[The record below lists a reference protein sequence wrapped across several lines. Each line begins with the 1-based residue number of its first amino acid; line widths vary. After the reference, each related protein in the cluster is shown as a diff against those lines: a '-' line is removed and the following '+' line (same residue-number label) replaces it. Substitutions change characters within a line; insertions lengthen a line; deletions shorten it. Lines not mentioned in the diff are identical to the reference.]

1 MSETS
6 DFMKCDTPNI
16 FSYVSES
23 EDGDGARFT
32 DITVDHINSSHDF
45 SAPEQQST
53 ITTTTKANAL
63 NTNIDPGTFENV
75 FIRMPIKSQ
84 DLKLE
89 TTKPVRPVLQAPG
102 DSNGIREIKVIHTS
116 PKITT
121 VNGVKR
127 FSNFQNSTSTSFDRS
142 DLFVSSGSESGG
154 SSTGASGGQKLQK
167 SFKGKVLFGS
177 QANGTGVQAAKFV
190 NS

>member
-6 DFMKCDTPNI
+6 ENFMNCETPNT

-32 DITVDHINSSHDF
+32 DITVDHINSSNDL
-45 SAPEQQST
+45 SSELS
-53 ITTTTKANAL
+53 KSNANAL
-63 NTNIDPGTFENV
+63 NASIDPGTFENV

-84 DLKLE
+84 DLKLD
-89 TTKPVRPVLQAPG
+89 TKPARPMLQTPG

-127 FSNFQNSTSTSFDRS
+127 FSNFQNSTSSSFDRS

-154 SSTGASGGQKLQK
+154 SSSGGGQKLQK

-177 QANGTGVQAAKFV
+177 QTNGSGTQTAKLV